1 MDLQMRGAAVK
12 ASVGISSESSTKFT
26 AAQKRYVVAWLLCL
40 VFYSLEY
47 ASRSSPSVMVPE
59 LAKAFGTTSV
69 GVAVLLGTYYY
80 TYSIMSLVA
89 GASLDW
95 LGAKRA
101 LPAGLLLFAAGCL
114 LFLLPSLGAGYTGR
128 LLQGAGSA
136 FAFTGAVYLAA
147 HGLPARWLS
156 TAIGTTQ
163 CLGMAGGFAGTFVL
177 GPLLERG
184 VSWQSI
190 WLFLGTSALLIG
202 AVLFVSTP
210 TVAAQATGG
219 GVVHSF
225 ISPYT
230 IVFRNPQS
238 YLCGIISGLL
248 FVPTT
253 IGSMTWG
260 VSFFQK
266 DRGLSYHNAVTTAS
280 LITMG
285 WVVGCPVLGWLS
297 DRFGRR
303 KPVLFIGI
311 IAMIVMM
318 LQMIF
323 LPTILPVSI
332 SCFFFGFGSGAA
344 MIPYSIIKEVNPD
357 EVKGS
362 ATGAMNFMTFGASAL
377 IGPIFGKLFGPGF
390 LHPTNPLQ
398 HFQNSL
404 WFWIGGSLIA
414 LLAAVTLPE
423 TGKTHGRM

>member
-1 MDLQMRGAAVK
+1 MK
-12 ASVGISSESSTKFT
+12 ASVSIPARSSTEST
-26 AAQKRYVVAWLLCL
+26 TEQKHYVVAWLLCL
-40 VFYSLEY
+40 IFYSLEY

-59 LAKAFGTTSV
+59 LAKEFGTTSV
-69 GVAVLLGTYYY
+69 GVAVILGTYYY

-101 LPAGLLLFAAGCL
+101 LPAGLLLFACGCL

-163 CLGMAGGFAGTFVL
+163 CLGMAGGFAGTFVI

-184 VSWQSI
+184 MSWQSV
-190 WLFLGTSALLIG
+190 WLFLGFSGLLIG
-202 AVLFVSTP
+202 VVLFVSTP
-210 TVAAQATGG
+210 AVKAQATAG
-219 GVVHSF
+219 GVLRSF
-225 ISPYT
+225 ISPYRV
-230 IVFRNPQS
+230 VFRNSQS

-248 FVPTT
+248 FAPTT
-253 IGSMTWG
+253 IGAMTWG

-266 DRGLSYHNAVTTAS
+266 DRGLTYHNAVTTAS

-285 WVVGCPVLGWLS
+285 WVVGCPVLGWFS
-297 DRFGRR
+297 DRLGRR
-303 KPVLFIGI
+303 KPVLLIGI
-311 IAMIVMM
+311 IAMICMM

-323 LPTILPVSI
+323 LPAILPVSI
-332 SCFFFGFGSGAA
+332 SCFLFGFGSGAA

-362 ATGAMNFMTFGASAL
+362 ATGGMNFMTFGVSAL
-377 IGPIFGKLFGPGF
+377 IGPVFGKLFGAGF
-390 LHPTNPLQ
+390 LHPTNPLR
-398 HFQNSL
+398 HFQTSL
-404 WFWIGGSLIA
+404 WFWIGGSRIT
-414 LLAAVTLPE
+414 LLAAITLPE

>member
-1 MDLQMRGAAVK
+1 MK
-12 ASVGISSESSTKFT
+12 ASVSIPAGSSTESTKE
-26 AAQKRYVVAWLLCL
+26 QKRYVVAWLLCL
-40 VFYSLEY
+40 IFYSLEY

-59 LAKAFGTTSV
+59 LAKEFATTSV
-69 GVAVLLGTYYY
+69 GVAVVLGTYYY

-101 LPAGLLLFAAGCL
+101 LPAGLLLFASGCL
-114 LFLLPSLGAGYTGR
+114 LFLLPSLGAGYSGR

-163 CLGMAGGFAGTFVL
+163 CLGMAGGFAGTFVM

-184 VSWQSI
+184 MSWQWV
-190 WLFLGTSALLIG
+190 WLFLGTSGLLIG
-202 AVLFVSTP
+202 VVLFVSTP
-210 TVAAQATGG
+210 AVGAQAIVG
-219 GVVHSF
+219 GVLRSF
-225 ISPYT
+225 ISPYK
-230 IVFRNPQS
+230 IVFRNPKS

-248 FVPTT
+248 FAPTT
-253 IGSMTWG
+253 IGAMTWG

-266 DRGLSYHNAVTTAS
+266 DRGLNYHNAVTTAS

-285 WVVGCPVLGWLS
+285 WVVGCPVLGWFS
-297 DRFGRR
+297 DRLGRR

-311 IAMIVMM
+311 IAMICMM

-323 LPTILPVSI
+323 LPAILPISM
-332 SCFFFGFGSGAA
+332 SCFLFGFGSGAA

-362 ATGAMNFMTFGASAL
+362 ATGAMNFMTFGVSAL
-377 IGPIFGKLFGPGF
+377 IGPVFGKLFGPGF
-390 LHPTNPLQ
+390 LHPENPLQ
-398 HFQNSL
+398 HFRNSL
-404 WFWIGGSLIA
+404 WFWIAGALIT
-414 LLAAVTLPE
+414 LLSAIPLPE
-423 TGKTHGRM
+423 TGKSHGHV

>member
-1 MDLQMRGAAVK
+1 MK
-12 ASVGISSESSTKFT
+12 ASVSIPARSSKESTT
-26 AAQKRYVVAWLLCL
+26 EQKRYVVAWLLCL
-40 VFYSLEY
+40 IFYSLEY
-47 ASRSSPSVMVPE
+47 ASRSSPSVMVSE
-59 LAKAFGTTSV
+59 LAKEFGTTSV
-69 GVAVLLGTYYY
+69 GVAVVLGTYYY

-101 LPAGLLLFAAGCL
+101 LPAGLLLFACGCL

-147 HGLPARWLS
+147 HGLPAQWLS

-163 CLGMAGGFAGTFVL
+163 CLGMAGGFAGTFVI

-184 VSWQSI
+184 MSWQSI
-190 WLFLGTSALLIG
+190 WLFLGISGLLIG
-202 AVLFVSTP
+202 VVLFVSTP
-210 TVAAQATGG
+210 AVKAQATAG
-219 GVVHSF
+219 GVLRSF
-225 ISPYT
+225 ISPYRV
-230 IVFRNPQS
+230 VFRNSQS

-248 FVPTT
+248 FAPTT
-253 IGSMTWG
+253 IGAMTWG

-266 DRGLSYHNAVTTAS
+266 DRGLTYHNAVTTAS

-285 WVVGCPVLGWLS
+285 WVVGCPVLGWFS
-297 DRFGRR
+297 DRLGRR
-303 KPVLFIGI
+303 KPVLLIGI
-311 IAMIVMM
+311 IAMVCMM

-323 LPTILPVSI
+323 LPAILPVSI
-332 SCFFFGFGSGAA
+332 SCFLFGFGSGAA

-362 ATGAMNFMTFGASAL
+362 ATGAMNFMTFGVSAL
-377 IGPIFGKLFGPGF
+377 IGPVFGKLFGPGF

-398 HFQNSL
+398 HFQTSL

-414 LLAAVTLPE
+414 LLAAITLPE
-423 TGKTHGRM
+423 TGKTHGLM

>member
-1 MDLQMRGAAVK
+1 VK
-12 ASVGISSESSTKFT
+12 SSVSIPSESSTEST
-26 AAQKRYVVAWLLCL
+26 TEQKRYVVAWLLCL
-40 VFYSLEY
+40 IFYSLEY

-59 LAKAFGTTSV
+59 LARAFGTTSV
-69 GVAVLLGTYYY
+69 GVAVVLGTYYY

-101 LPAGLLLFAAGCL
+101 LPVGLLLFASGCL

-184 VSWQSI
+184 MNWQWV

-202 AVLFVSTP
+202 VVLFVSTP
-210 TVAAQATGG
+210 AVAAQATAG

-230 IVFRNPQS
+230 IVFRNTKS

-248 FVPTT
+248 FAPTT
-253 IGSMTWG
+253 IGAMTWG

-266 DRGLSYHNAVTTAS
+266 DRGLTYHNAVTTAS

-285 WVVGCPVLGWLS
+285 WVVGCPVLGWFS
-297 DRFGRR
+297 DRLGRR

-311 IAMIVMM
+311 IAMIAMM
-318 LQMIF
+318 LLMIF
-323 LPTILPVSI
+323 LPAILPVSI
-332 SCFFFGFGSGAA
+332 GCFFFGFGSGAA

-390 LHPTNPLQ
+390 LHPTNRLQ

-414 LLAAVTLPE
+414 LLAAITLPE
-423 TGKTHGRM
+423 TGQTHGRA

>member
-1 MDLQMRGAAVK
+1 MK
-12 ASVGISSESSTKFT
+12 ASVSIPARSSTEST
-26 AAQKRYVVAWLLCL
+26 TEQKRCVVAWLLCL
-40 VFYSLEY
+40 IFYSLEY
-47 ASRSSPSVMVPE
+47 ASRSSPSVMVSE
-59 LAKAFGTTSV
+59 LAKEFGTTSV
-69 GVAVLLGTYYY
+69 GVAVVLGTYYY

-101 LPAGLLLFAAGCL
+101 LPAGLLLFACGCL

-163 CLGMAGGFAGTFVL
+163 CLGMAGGFAGTFVI

-184 VSWQSI
+184 MSWQSV
-190 WLFLGTSALLIG
+190 WLFLGISGLLIG
-202 AVLFVSTP
+202 VVLFVSTP
-210 TVAAQATGG
+210 AVKAQATAG
-219 GVVHSF
+219 GVLRSF
-225 ISPYT
+225 ISPYRV
-230 IVFRNPQS
+230 VFRNSQS

-248 FVPTT
+248 FAPTT
-253 IGSMTWG
+253 IGAMTWG

-266 DRGLSYHNAVTTAS
+266 DRGLTYHNAVTTAS

-285 WVVGCPVLGWLS
+285 WVVGCPVLGWFS
-297 DRFGRR
+297 DRLGRR
-303 KPVLFIGI
+303 KPVLLIGI
-311 IAMIVMM
+311 IAMVCMM

-323 LPTILPVSI
+323 LPAILPVSI
-332 SCFFFGFGSGAA
+332 SCFLFGFGSGAA

-362 ATGAMNFMTFGASAL
+362 ATGGMNFMTFGVSAL
-377 IGPIFGKLFGPGF
+377 IGPVFGKLFGPGF

-398 HFQNSL
+398 HFQTSL

-414 LLAAVTLPE
+414 LLAAITLLE

>member
-1 MDLQMRGAAVK
+1 MRGAAVK

-414 LLAAVTLPE
+414 LLAAITLPE